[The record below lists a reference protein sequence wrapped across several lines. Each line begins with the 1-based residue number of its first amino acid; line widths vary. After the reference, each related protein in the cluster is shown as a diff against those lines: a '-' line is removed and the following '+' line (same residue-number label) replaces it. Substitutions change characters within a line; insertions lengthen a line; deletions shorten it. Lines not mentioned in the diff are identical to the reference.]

1 MYKIRE
7 YQSDASLPGVYY
19 TTRNNNTNL
28 TAPPTNIVGLPT
40 FISNTEKIKP
50 VTISDRWDIQN
61 FVKQYHPRNTA
72 LWINTCETIL
82 NNGSMVMTLPLSPS
96 NGSDSRDTYGTLY
109 ADTSYFSI
117 EITVKEPTQKYK
129 GTYEGTPAIN
139 TNGEYISWVFAGSDL
154 TIKPLSKNT
163 WQLSIKPFDA
173 KEPVTHNI
181 DVPHSS
187 NTSEHKITISYNGV
201 ALDCKIIK
209 YANISEN
216 ATFTTTIIGGALPST
231 NKTVGKHINLI
242 GTLNYKGAEKEK
254 TSYIL
259 ELSKTNDE
267 KNLLVKLYLQDN
279 SHPKHSPKITEIYS
293 NTISETL
300 HTWDELCPY
309 LNNTFTPTLSKK
321 YINLDTH
328 LRRFVFNSNNSLT
341 TIENYT
347 ESTLRLLSSTGMYV
361 PCVYIMN
368 WTDWGKDIKEITKS
382 FTNHLSTKY
391 GLTTIL
397 IDEDADKSNIRQDK
411 KSIPHPKIHV
421 LKSGDNEH
429 SLELGAA
436 VASKISARSCDSI
449 STVPITVSFE
459 YDYNYN
465 DDEVENYFKQGVICL
480 HQMPYQTNPVIYS
493 DITSYTGGDDYPR
506 IYKHGYAIR
515 IVNSIIANI
524 SRTYIQKFQG
534 KLRGNQL
541 EILKHEFVTILSD
554 YVNGHK
560 IEPSALR
567 NIEIEMDTES
577 KLHVILNI
585 QIVGYIDTLL
595 LEVSL

>member
-28 TAPPTNIVGLPT
+28 TTPPTNIVGLPT
-40 FISNTEKIKP
+40 FISNTENTKP
-50 VTISDRWDIQN
+50 VIISDRWDIQN
-61 FVKQYHPRNTA
+61 FVKQHHPRNTA

-82 NNGSMVMTLPLSPS
+82 NNGSMIMALPLSPS
-96 NGSDSRDTYGTLY
+96 NGSAIRDTYGALY

-117 EITVKEPTQKYK
+117 EITVNEPTQEFKGAYK
-129 GTYEGTPAIN
+129 SQPDIK
-139 TNGEYISWVFAGSDL
+139 TNGNYISWVLAGSDL

-163 WQLSIKPFDA
+163 WQLTLKPFDA
-173 KEPVTHNI
+173 KEPLTHTIN
-181 DVPHSS
+181 VPHSS
-187 NTSEHKITISYNGV
+187 NTSEHKITIGYNTTN
-201 ALDCKIIK
+201 LTCKITK

-216 ATFTTTIIGGALPST
+216 ATFTTTIIGGALPSST
-231 NKTVGKHINLI
+231 NTIGKHTNLI
-242 GTLNYKGAEKEK
+242 GTLDYKGASNEK

-259 ELSKTNDE
+259 ELSKTDDE
-267 KNLLVKLYLQDN
+267 KNLLVKLHLQDN

-293 NTISETL
+293 NTLSETK
-300 HTWDELCPY
+300 HTWSELCPY
-309 LNNTFTPTLSKK
+309 LNNIFTPTFPDK
-321 YINLDTH
+321 YIDTATH
-328 LRRFVFNSNNSLT
+328 LRRFVFNSNNTLT
-341 TIENYT
+341 TIDNYA
-347 ESTLRLLSSTGMYV
+347 ESTLRSMSSTGMYV

-368 WTDWGKDIKEITKS
+368 WTAWDKDIKEITRA
-382 FTNHLSTKY
+382 FTNHFSTKY

-397 IDEDADKSNIRQDK
+397 IDEDADKNNIRKDK
-411 KSIPHPKIHV
+411 KSISHPKIHV

-449 STVPITVSFE
+449 SAVPIRVSFE

-493 DITSYTGGDDYPR
+493 DITSYTGGDDHPV

-524 SRTYIQKFQG
+524 SKTYIQKFQG

-541 EILKHEFVTILSD
+541 EIIKQEFVTILSD
-554 YVNGHK
+554 YVNEHK
-560 IEPSALR
+560 IDQSALR
-567 NIEIEMDTES
+567 NIELEMDTES